1 MRYASPYTLQN
12 GSVNLSGISGSPKLM
27 ETNRESSAAGCR
39 PRAVRRR
46 AYNVNDIYY
55 GALRN
60 YAINTRS
67 FESAKNCSLRDARYC

>member
-12 GSVNLSGISGSPKLM
+12 GSVNLGVSGSPKLM
-27 ETNRESSAAGCR
+27 ETNRESSGRVPR

-46 AYNVNDIYY
+46 AYSVNDIYY

>member
-1 MRYASPYTLQN
+1 MDVLLCVTRHLTQN
-12 GSVNLSGISGSPKLM
+12 GSVTLGISGSPKLM
-27 ETNRESSAAGCR
+27 ETNRESSTV

-55 GALRN
+55 GALCN
-60 YAINTRS
+60 YTINTRS

>member
-1 MRYASPYTLQN
+1 
-12 GSVNLSGISGSPKLM
+12 M
-27 ETNRESSAAGCR
+27 ETNRESSSAGVLA
-39 PRAVRRR
+39 RAVRRR

>member
-12 GSVNLSGISGSPKLM
+12 GSVNLGVSGSPKLM
-27 ETNRESSAAGCR
+27 ETNRESSAGR
-39 PRAVRRR
+39 RTRAVRRR

>member
-1 MRYASPYTLQN
+1 MRYASPYTERSCHPPPL
-12 GSVNLSGISGSPKLM
+12 GISGSPKLM
-27 ETNRESSAAGCR
+27 ETNRESSAA
-39 PRAVRRR
+39 RAPVRRR